1 MATVPHKMMTK
12 SVCSFELTILWCCYG
27 DGLAKGAR
35 SRAGNSC
42 HSERV
47 VIVRMKFSYI
57 QRSSCCG
64 IDDKAGL
71 CIGDGD
77 IYEVGDDDAI
87 MSFNG
92 WF

>member
-12 SVCSFELTILWCCYG
+12 SVSSFELTILWCCYG

-47 VIVRMKFSYI
+47 VIVRMKLGYI
-57 QRSSCCG
+57 QRSSCRG

-71 CIGDGD
+71 CVGDGD
-77 IYEVGDDDAI
+77 IYEVRDDDAI

-92 WF
+92 RF